1 MPDPE
6 LNEEQL
12 DALSQSVEA
21 HLPEGDDKARLK
33 ALVDAAKERIA
44 QSYTPRD
51 DSGTTTTTTT
61 TTSTTT
67 TTTTT
72 TPRHSVHP

>member
-6 LNEEQL
+6 LTEEQL
-12 DALSQSVEA
+12 NALSQSVND
-21 HLPEGDDKARLK
+21 HIPDDEHKAALN

-61 TTSTTT
+61 TSTTT

-72 TPRHSVHP
+72 RSIHP